1 MAEINFP
8 IDFFTSINASF
19 TLKNQAPMRRDIYAN
34 LVYGIRPGREY
45 RRFARA
51 YEKMRRIRVK
61 NGYDETNER
70 LRWMAA
76 TKVQW
81 KLICSASAIKK
92 VGYLNETVHH

>member
-1 MAEINFP
+1 MPESEFPINFRDLMSRSFSMT
-8 IDFFTSINASF
+8 ITSP
-19 TLKNQAPMRRDIYAN
+19 PMRRDIYAQ
-34 LVYGIRPGREY
+34 LIYGIRPGREY

-81 KLICSASAIKK
+81 KLIYSACAIKK
-92 VGYLNETVHH
+92 ED

>member
-1 MAEINFP
+1 MAEIKFP
-8 IDFFTSINASF
+8 VDFLTSRSVSF
-19 TLKNQAPMRRDIYAN
+19 TLTKQAPMRRDIYAQ
-34 LVYGIRPGREY
+34 LIYGIRPGREY

-81 KLICSASAIKK
+81 KLVFSAYVIKK
-92 VGYLNETVHH
+92 EDDLK

>member
-8 IDFFTSINASF
+8 VDFFTSRIASF
-19 TLKNQAPMRRDIYAN
+19 TLKNPAPMRRDIYAQ
-34 LVYGIRPGREY
+34 LIYGIRPGREY

-81 KLICSASAIKK
+81 KMIMSACVIRKEK
-92 VGYLNETVHH
+92 LE